1 MKTRIITTL
10 LLGLF
15 AMTMLAEEKKVD
27 IRRNEVHAH
36 GGTRS
41 VQPYVLASYNES
53 HVSVSINNYAGE
65 SIIYVCNEYGETV
78 SMESLYI
85 SGHATSSSDISS
97 LQEGLYYIY
106 IQLGDISFY
115 GEINK

>member
-1 MKTRIITTL
+1 
-10 LLGLF
+10 
-15 AMTMLAEEKKVD
+15 
-27 IRRNEVHAH
+27 
-36 GGTRS
+36 
-41 VQPYVLASYNES
+41 
-53 HVSVSINNYAGE
+53 
-65 SIIYVCNEYGETV
+65 
-78 SMESLYI
+78 MESLYI

>member
-10 LLGLF
+10 LLGLLT
-15 AMTMLAEEKKVD
+15 MPMLAEDKKVE
-27 IRRNEVHAH
+27 IRREDVHSH
-36 GGTRS
+36 GGLRNE
-41 VQPYVLASYNES
+41 QPGVSASYNENN
-53 HVSVSINNYAGE
+53 VSVSTHDYVGE

-78 SMESLYI
+78 SMESLYVA
-85 SGHATSSSDISS
+85 SNSTVSVDISS
-97 LQEGLYYIY
+97 LQEGQYYIY